1 MDVAY
6 LEPHHLANLVVWQ
19 NPANH
24 PPVHRSHADAQKFGN
39 LFPRD
44 QRCLNLQRIFL
55 FRHFALA
62 TPSHKPIFICMLS
75 KILKLIIPGIAS
87 AIAIKGSAYLEKLNT
102 PKILAVFIAV
112 CVAASF
118 AVIADEVLIGA
129 KKYFLFIR
137 KIMDK
142 RARFEGD
149 WFVSQDEGS
158 RMPYGAIS
166 IDYNAET
173 DGYVYNGQSYDNAG
187 KIASEWACDRLQFDI
202 PNSRVRFIAQTIVKG
217 ESGAEHVAY
226 GWISFRRV
234 FESMTSSAG

>member
-1 MDVAY
+1 
-6 LEPHHLANLVVWQ
+6 
-19 NPANH
+19 
-24 PPVHRSHADAQKFGN
+24 
-39 LFPRD
+39 
-44 QRCLNLQRIFL
+44 
-55 FRHFALA
+55 
-62 TPSHKPIFICMLS
+62 MLS

-226 GWISFRRV
+226 GWISFPLKK
-234 FESMTSSAG
+234 SMAGDECVTHAEMVSSS

>member
-1 MDVAY
+1 
-6 LEPHHLANLVVWQ
+6 
-19 NPANH
+19 
-24 PPVHRSHADAQKFGN
+24 
-39 LFPRD
+39 
-44 QRCLNLQRIFL
+44 
-55 FRHFALA
+55 
-62 TPSHKPIFICMLS
+62 MLS

-226 GWISFRRV
+226 GWISFRSV
-234 FESMTSSAG
+234 FESMPTRAG